1 MFEWVKRILIGRAET
16 RREKHSARPAKS
28 KDVALREAFRKIKAE
43 KQKNEAR
50 INKVFDKLN
59 LYSNITA
66 TQNKK
71 IDNII
76 SEIAKIRESLKLS
89 EPKIIL
95 KPRLID
101 ESGRLNDQT
110 RLIAQVCK
118 TTDNGSKTVINIDSL
133 TMQEK
138 KILAALV
145 ENKTMPLSYQDIA
158 ALINKSPIT
167 IKTQLNKL
175 KTKTNFI
182 EEFKDSEGRKRHKIK
197 DGFKIESFV
206 GSD

>member
-1 MFEWVKRILIGRAET
+1 MFEWMKRLLGGQAELKT
-16 RREKHSARPAKS
+16 DKHSARSVKN
-28 KDVALREAFRKIKAE
+28 KNDALREAFRKIKAE

-66 TQNKK
+66 AQNKK

-76 SEIAKIRESLKLS
+76 SEIAKIREGLELR

-101 ESGRLNDQT
+101 VSSRLNDET
-110 RLIAQVCK
+110 RLIAQVIK

-133 TMQEK
+133 TLEEK
-138 KILAALV
+138 KIMAALIQ
-145 ENKTMPLSYQDIA
+145 NKSMPLSYQDIA
-158 ALINKSPIT
+158 ALTNKSPIT
-167 IKTQLNKL
+167 IKAQLNKL

-182 EEFKDSEGRKRHKIK
+182 EEYKDSEGKKRHKIK
-197 DGFKIESFV
+197 DGFKIESFA